1 MDVQDNLS
9 LEGTGQE
16 EQKQDQII
24 ENTTD
29 QVTIS
34 VPQTQEEVILQK
46 RELKKLKR

>member
-34 VPQTQEEVILQK
+34 VPQTQDEVIARLK
-46 RELKKLKR
+46 ELAH